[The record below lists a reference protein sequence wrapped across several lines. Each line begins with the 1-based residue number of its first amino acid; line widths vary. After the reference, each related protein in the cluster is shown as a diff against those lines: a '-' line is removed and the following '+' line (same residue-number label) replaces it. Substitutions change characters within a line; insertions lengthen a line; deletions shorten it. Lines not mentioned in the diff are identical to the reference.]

1 MRHDILLH
9 PLCDGIKQSG
19 FHYCR
24 TLMGYPTEEGNKA
37 KGADRV
43 LYIMAKKYIVVRIER
58 EGNALVANAAGATKG
73 FSKAEAQRM
82 VSKDCIMLSYE
93 NGNEY
98 KALAASVLDGTHA
111 ECNSK
116 RVELYGEG
124 DGVGEE
130 VPVDEYVLDVPVECD
145 TVESDAFEV
154 SPLADTADEEEK
166 EEDDNMDAIMAHVYS
181 ELNDDDRN
189 VLLHIG
195 NGMLTG
201 TLGYVHVSALFF
213 SLFPEVSDNV
223 LQPMW
228 DKLIEENNRI
238 KLEREVRIANEKRR
252 AKRNEQIAKE
262 AVVTLWKELEAKG
275 IQRFLLVPEAI
286 ETVEKKAVADA
297 IRAADEAEMWANN
310 EKKANTVVKH
320 EQKKDAPVR
329 ESKEK
334 EVVYEKEMRLPKK
347 QQRTPRVEE
356 SRTNQLQYLTPEY
369 TRTEEE
375 SMEMIRDVVGAYDGN
390 GLDAVTVM
398 LALGKMLDT
407 SKEYMFLLFNG
418 TKVTALDR
426 RQVLHIVSESI
437 AWLDSD
443 DVDGGRE
450 CFGCTDNDSLWFVA
464 KEARDI
470 VGHGSQWAREMM
482 NNDAKVISLWNKL
495 VVERGFCIGELI
507 AKAHGE
513 ESLSAKQVRN
523 IVMLYSSV
531 YATLFRALTKGKKVN
546 KTKA

>member
-1 MRHDILLH
+1 
-9 PLCDGIKQSG
+9 
-19 FHYCR
+19 
-24 TLMGYPTEEGNKA
+24 MGYPTEEGNKA

-111 ECNSK
+111 ECNRK
-116 RVELYGEG
+116 RVELYGVVQEAT
-124 DGVGEE
+124 EE
-130 VPVDEYVLDVPVECD
+130 VPVECD

-154 SPLADTADEEEK
+154 APLVNTVDEEED
-166 EEDDNMDAIMAHVYS
+166 EEDDNMDATMAHVYS
-181 ELNDDDRN
+181 DLNDDDRN

-252 AKRNEQIAKE
+252 AKRNEQIAKD

-275 IQRFLLVPEAI
+275 IQRFLLTPEAI
-286 ETVEKKAVADA
+286 EMVEKKAVADA

-320 EQKKDAPVR
+320 EQKKDTPVR
-329 ESKEK
+329 ESK

-375 SMEMIRDVVGAYDGN
+375 SMEMIREIVGAYDGK
-390 GLDAVTVM
+390 GLDADTVM
-398 LALGKMLDT
+398 LALSKMLDK
-407 SKEYMFLLFNG
+407 SKDYPFLLSNG
-418 TKVTALDR
+418 AKMTALDR

-450 CFGCTDNDSLWFVA
+450 CFGCTDTDSLWFVA

-470 VGHGSQWAREMM
+470 VGHGAEWAKEMI

-507 AKAHGE
+507 AKAHGD

-531 YATLFRALTKGKKVN
+531 YATLFRALTGGKKVN